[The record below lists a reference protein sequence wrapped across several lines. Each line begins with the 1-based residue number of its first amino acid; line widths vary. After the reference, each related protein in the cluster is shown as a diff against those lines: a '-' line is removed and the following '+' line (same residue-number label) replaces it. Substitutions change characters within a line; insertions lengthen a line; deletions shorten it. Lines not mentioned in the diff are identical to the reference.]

1 MKSRKSQT
9 VLFLLLVLVFSA
21 CNSNTS
27 QTVRATQTV
36 FQTEAVT
43 ATPRQATATRY
54 LKTATPILPT
64 VSDDIG
70 YYEGIIVIT
79 QYYTYL
85 DSGLYE
91 QAYKLFSASA
101 QNARS
106 LDDYVDMASHV
117 FKTVEIE
124 SILPYYIA
132 VEQQGGKA
140 NPDPI
145 NKRRFA
151 VQIRSWG
158 EGNAS
163 GSQPNGALQDLFL
176 GLILEDGKWRID
188 SFATAPLP

>member
-1 MKSRKSQT
+1 MKSRKSQIA
-9 VLFLLLVLVFSA
+9 LFLLLALVFSA
-21 CNSNTS
+21 CISNPR
-27 QTVRATQTV
+27 QTVRATQTI
-36 FQTEAVT
+36 FQTET
-43 ATPRQATATRY
+43 ATPRQATATKY
-54 LKTATPILPT
+54 LNTVTPILPT
-64 VSDDIG
+64 PSDDVG

-85 DSGLYE
+85 DAGLYE
-91 QAYKLFSASA
+91 QAYRLFSVSA

-106 LDDYVDMASHV
+106 LEDYIDMASHV

-124 SILPYYIA
+124 SVLPYYIA

-140 NPDPI
+140 KPDPI

-163 GSQPNGALQDLFL
+163 GSQPNGALQTLFL
-176 GLILEDGKWRID
+176 GLVREGDNWKID

>member
-9 VLFLLLVLVFSA
+9 ALFLLLALVFSA

-36 FQTEAVT
+36 FQTETAT
-43 ATPRQATATRY
+43 ATPRQATATRH

-64 VSDDIG
+64 VSDDVG

-85 DSGLYE
+85 DVGLYE
-91 QAYKLFSASA
+91 QAYRLLSVSA
-101 QNARS
+101 QRHS
-106 LDDYVDMASHV
+106 RLEEYVELASHIYAV
-117 FKTVEIE
+117 VEIH
-124 SILPYYIA
+124 SILPNYIA

-140 NPDPI
+140 EPDPI
-145 NKRRFA
+145 NKKRFA

-176 GLILEDGKWRID
+176 GLILEDGKWKID
-188 SFATAPLP
+188 SFSTAPLP

>member
-1 MKSRKSQT
+1 MKIRKSQT
-9 VLFLLLVLVFSA
+9 ALFLLLALVFSA
-21 CNSNTS
+21 CMSNPS

-36 FQTEAVT
+36 SQTET

-54 LKTATPILPT
+54 LKTATPILQVPA
-64 VSDDIG
+64 DDVG

-85 DSGLYE
+85 DVGFYE
-91 QAYKLFSASA
+91 QAYRLFSASA

-106 LDDYVDMASHV
+106 LEDYVDMASHV

-124 SILPYYIA
+124 SILPYFIA

-140 NPDPI
+140 KPDPI

-163 GSQPNGALQDLFL
+163 GSQPNGALQTLFL
-176 GLILEDGKWRID
+176 GLVWEDGNWKIN